1 MNCLET
7 NILGP
12 LPLSIRRLLI
22 SEITGYL
29 HPTSGKPPPDPSIF
43 SSPAHVKW
51 YMEVLG
57 QGFNLPLEDM
67 AITNDDIDIY
77 TRWLF
82 EQNTR
87 PLAVVRD
94 GLEQEFFQIIFHQ
107 FSLLFQPRI
116 ARSSSNSSNSSFP
129 QQQQQQQQQ
138 SSTSS
143 SNINTPNNNSTNI
156 NTNTTNN
163 TKNTSFHINML
174 PVAAHNNIAPMS
186 FNTNISNNPPSNS
199 SNQNSSNPQT
209 TALKETLAQLV
220 QRHIELCKKTL
231 KVFAMA
237 GRTLKLSEESW
248 AVFLKVILG
257 ITDYL
262 LKEPTGDNSSLGV
275 MSMGDELCDSLL
287 QVRLDNTDLI

>member
-1 MNCLET
+1 MLET

-29 HPTSGKPPPDPSIF
+29 HPSSGKPAPDPSIF

-77 TRWLF
+77 ARWLF

-87 PLAVVRD
+87 PVAVVRD
-94 GLEQEFFQIIFHQ
+94 NLEQEFFQIIFHQ

-129 QQQQQQQQQ
+129 QQQQQP
-138 SSTSS
+138 SS
-143 SNINTPNNNSTNI
+143 SSVNSNTSTN
-156 NTNTTNN
+156 NNTTNN
-163 TKNTSFHINML
+163 NTNNNAKNFHINMI
-174 PVAAHNNIAPMS
+174 PVGAHNNIVPVA
-186 FNTNISNNPPSNS
+186 FNTNQQPNNNNPAN
-199 SNQNSSNPQT
+199 SNPQT

-237 GRTLKLSEESW
+237 GRTLKLSAESW
-248 AVFLKVILG
+248 AVLLKVVLG

-262 LKEPTGDNSSLGV
+262 LKEPTGENSALGV

-287 QVRLDNTDLI
+287 QVNNEKTMKMQCD